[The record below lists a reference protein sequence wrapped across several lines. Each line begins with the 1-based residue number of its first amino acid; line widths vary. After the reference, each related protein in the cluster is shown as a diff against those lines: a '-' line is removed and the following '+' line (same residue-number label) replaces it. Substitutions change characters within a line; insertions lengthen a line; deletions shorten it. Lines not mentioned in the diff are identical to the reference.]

1 MKFLLRLAAGLYPP
15 AWRARYGVEFQALLD
30 ETRPGWRD
38 IADVLSGGLQMRL
51 RYLHPAV
58 TVAALGIAGAIL
70 AGGMAF
76 STAGRFASTG
86 TLTVRPAA
94 SSTASGPARVED
106 VMQGLAPVAFSPDV
120 LRGIIQQHRLYAG
133 ARSSTE
139 DLVNRMRDDI
149 RIQLISP
156 SVVRVSFASTE
167 ARQAQQ
173 VAGELMSR
181 LVRANLEVREAEG
194 SLGNPGR
201 GSIVQLIDP
210 PDEPHASVSP
220 RPIVMASF
228 GGLGGGALIG
238 VLVGWLRRRRIDS
251 KG

>member
-1 MKFLLRLAAGLYPP
+1 MKFLLRLAVGLYPP

-38 IADVLSGGLQMRL
+38 IADVLNGGLQMRL

-70 AGGMAF
+70 SGAIAF
-76 STAGRFASTG
+76 NTTGRFASTG
-86 TLTVRPAA
+86 TLNVRPAG
-94 SSTASGPARVED
+94 SPTASNGARVED
-106 VMQGLAPVAFSPDV
+106 DVMPGLARVAFSRDA
-120 LRGIIQQHRLYAG
+120 LMAIIQQHGLYRSV
-133 ARSSTE
+133 RSSPD
-139 DLVNRMRDDI
+139 DLVDRMRGDI
-149 RIQLISP
+149 RIQLVSP

-167 ARQAQQ
+167 ARQTQQ

-181 LVRANLEVREAEG
+181 LVSANLEA
-194 SLGNPGR
+194 GR
-201 GSIVQLIDP
+201 GSTVQLIDP
-210 PDEPHASVSP
+210 PAEPRASVSP
-220 RPIVMASF
+220 RPIVMASV

-238 VLVGWLRRRRIDS
+238 MVIGLLRRRRIDS

>member
-58 TVAALGIAGAIL
+58 TVAALGIAGAIV
-70 AGGMAF
+70 GGGIAF
-76 STAGRFASTG
+76 GTSGRFASTG
-86 TLTVRPAA
+86 TLTVRPSA
-94 SSTASGPARVED
+94 SPTASGAARVED
-106 VMQGLAPVAFSPDV
+106 VMPGLARVAFSRDA
-120 LRGIIQQHRLYAG
+120 LMGIIEQHGLYRS
-133 ARSSTE
+133 ARSSPD
-139 DLVNRMRDDI
+139 DLVDRMRADI
-149 RIQLISP
+149 GIQLVSP
-156 SVVRVSFASTE
+156 SVVQVSFASTE

-173 VAGELMSR
+173 VAGELMTR

-194 SLGNPGR
+194 SLGSRGR

-210 PDEPHASVSP
+210 PDEPRASVSP

-238 VLVGWLRRRRIDS
+238 LLIGLLRRRRIDS
-251 KG
+251 KV